1 MRSNDLVKCS
11 SEQHKLWVCM
21 CRGLSFANVRNMY
34 IPAQTNVTIECPH
47 SKPFFPMHLYSN
59 VTKTHP
65 FLDRTAILTFVGC
78 NVIILPDIK
87 AAANDPPSPV
97 FSANYF
103 GGSEGN
109 VVLSQSRFLMGSEVR
124 SSPLTHES
132 FFSKV
137 NVAMLRVQL

>member
-1 MRSNDLVKCS
+1 
-11 SEQHKLWVCM
+11 
-21 CRGLSFANVRNMY
+21 MY
-34 IPAQTNVTIECPH
+34 IAAQTNVTIECPH
-47 SKPFFPMHLYSN
+47 SKPFFPVHLFSN
-59 VTKTHP
+59 VSSTHP
-65 FLDRTAILTFVGC
+65 FLDLTAILTFVGC

-124 SSPLTHES
+124 SPHLTHATHAS
-132 FFSKV
+132 FLSKV
-137 NVAMLRVQL
+137 KFARPVIS